1 MVLSSGAFPCM
12 RLRGSRSCPGGEE
25 GDGFLGEIWYND
37 CTKCNPKRLHRFVL
51 LRTDER
57 VFTEEE
63 RDGQCKGAQIKE
75 QIQLFEAVYYKKVI
89 TIIAAVFIIA
99 AVVLGVSRHFMTDS
113 KTTKIG
119 FEDIGELAT
128 QSAYCT
134 EVNVTEAAR
143 ELFGITIPFTESKYI
158 YSYDIVIKAGFD
170 FEEIEWK
177 ENGNTIEVSLPET
190 KILSSEI
197 DLDSFKIYHEDESIF
212 REITMSENNEA
223 LKSMKE
229 NAEKDAVANGLL
241 ENARSNA
248 ETILNGFFG
257 NVYDLDEYE
266 IVYKDK

>member
-1 MVLSSGAFPCM
+1 MGNSKET
-12 RLRGSRSCPGGEE
+12 GEKNS
-25 GDGFLGEIWYND
+25 FS
-37 CTKCNPKRLHRFVL
+37 L
-51 LRTDER
+51 LKLYIT
-57 VFTEEE
+57 
-63 RDGQCKGAQIKE
+63 
-75 QIQLFEAVYYKKVI
+75 KKVVTVI
-89 TIIAAVFIIA
+89 AAVVIIAAVF
-99 AVVLGVSRHFMTDS
+99 LGVSKYFMTDN

-119 FEDIGELAT
+119 FENIGELAT
-128 QSAYCT
+128 QEAHCT

-143 ELFGITIPFTESKYI
+143 ELFGVTIPFTESKYI

-190 KILSSEI
+190 KILNSEI

-212 REITMSENNEA
+212 REITMTENNEA

-229 NAEKDAVANGLL
+229 NAERDAAANGLL

-248 ETILNGFFG
+248 ETILTGFFG
-257 NVYDLDEYE
+257 NVYDMNEYE

>member
-1 MVLSSGAFPCM
+1 M
-12 RLRGSRSCPGGEE
+12 
-25 GDGFLGEIWYND
+25 GEIWYND

-158 YSYDIVIKAGFD
+158 YSIIYSQQRHSWDPSSNIMDI
-170 FEEIEWK
+170 
-177 ENGNTIEVSLPET
+177 
-190 KILSSEI
+190 
-197 DLDSFKIYHEDESIF
+197 
-212 REITMSENNEA
+212 
-223 LKSMKE
+223 
-229 NAEKDAVANGLL
+229 
-241 ENARSNA
+241 
-248 ETILNGFFG
+248 
-257 NVYDLDEYE
+257 
-266 IVYKDK
+266 